1 LVAVEA
7 ALGPFLLQV
16 SLEVG
21 AEPLAVVG
29 PNGSGKSS
37 LLRAILGLLRL
48 DRGYVA
54 LGEDVLFDG
63 DLAIDRPTEERHLA
77 YLPQD
82 FGLFPHLTAVENV
95 AFALACGAE
104 PTSRK
109 QRRQQAMAWLDR
121 FGIGG
126 LAEQYPPQL
135 SGGERQRIALAR
147 AMASSPRA
155 ILLDEPTASLDVEA
169 RVEVRA
175 FLAGCIRS
183 LGLPT
188 VLVTHDVM
196 DVEALAGRVAVL
208 EGGRVASCGPLS
220 DIRETPPTPF
230 ASRLFSLPA
239 PVSAAAIPGN
249 GNPETR
255 KFDHRT
261 RPPHAINVSGQRSP
275 PACRVQYSCPCSP
288 SSIAE
293 PSSC

>member
-1 LVAVEA
+1 MTANPVPGLSVAVEA

-29 PNGSGKSS
+29 PNGSGKTS
-37 LLRAILGLLRL
+37 LLRAILGLLKL
-48 DRGYVA
+48 DRGHIA

-82 FGLFPHLTAVENV
+82 FGLFPHLTAAENV
-95 AFALACGAE
+95 AFALACGTE
-104 PTSRK
+104 NTSRRD
-109 QRRQQAMAWLDR
+109 RRQQAMAWLDR
-121 FGIGG
+121 FGLAG
-126 LAEQYPPQL
+126 LAKRIPSQL

-175 FLAGCIRS
+175 ILAESIRS

-196 DVEALAGRVAVL
+196 DVEALAGRVVVL
-208 EGGRVASCGPLS
+208 EKGRVASCGLLA

-249 GNPETR
+249 ENPGTR
-255 KFDHRT
+255 NFDHRT
-261 RPPHAINVSGQRSP
+261 RTARAI
-275 PACRVQYSCPCSP
+275 A
-288 SSIAE
+288 
-293 PSSC
+293 